1 MNILEKFEKEQLKS
15 LELDKKLPQFHSGD
29 TVKVHLRVKEG
40 EKERIQIFEGVCIA
54 KKKCWNKLII
64 YCSQNFLR

>member
-54 KKKCWNKLII
+54 KKMLE
-64 YCSQNFLR
+64 